1 MTTASFEPI
10 VRDVVMQAPHCPEPT
25 ALNAVRLACIDF
37 CRETLLWTYTS
48 DPQDVYAGEPVYD
61 VESPSGAIPVVV
73 TAAWHKDRSLSPLG
87 QSAQFLWSQESPAS
101 QEGTPRFY
109 TSPTPTQIELSPI
122 PDKSESQVLTI
133 TAAVQP
139 SRTATSAD
147 DKIVTYWADA
157 LTAGALFRV
166 YLIPNQPFTNA
177 EQAKARYAMYRQQL
191 TRAKIAASK
200 ASTLTNL
207 SVKPRRP

>member
-1 MTTASFEPI
+1 MTAVSFEAV

-25 ALNAVRLACIDF
+25 ALNAVRLTCIDF

-48 DPQDVYAGEPVYD
+48 DPQDVYAGESLYD
-61 VESPSGAIPVVV
+61 VEAPSGATPIVV
-73 TAAWHKDRSLSPLG
+73 TAVWHKDRSLSAVG
-87 QSAQFLWSQESPAS
+87 RSAQFLWSQDSPAS

-109 TSPTPTQIELSPI
+109 TSPTPNQIELSPI
-122 PDKSESQVLTI
+122 PDTSDSLALTI
-133 TAAVQP
+133 VAAVQP
-139 SRTATSAD
+139 TRTATSAD
-147 DKIVTYWADA
+147 EKIVTYWADA

-177 EQAKARYAMYRQQL
+177 EQAKTRYAMYQQQL